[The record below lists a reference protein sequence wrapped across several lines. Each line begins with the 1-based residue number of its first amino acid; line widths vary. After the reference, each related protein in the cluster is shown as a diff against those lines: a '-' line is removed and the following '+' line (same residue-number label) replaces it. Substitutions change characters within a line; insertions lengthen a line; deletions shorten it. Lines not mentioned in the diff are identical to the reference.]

1 MVDTVWS
8 WYSLNYDELKDIFE
22 ENKQAF
28 FDSKSRTL
36 SHFVPFEEHM
46 HDNVD
51 GIVQLLA
58 ILGNYMRM
66 VN

>member
-1 MVDTVWS
+1 MT
-8 WYSLNYDELKDIFE
+8 NLKDIFE

-36 SHFVPFEEHM
+36 SHFVSFEEHM

-51 GIVQLLA
+51 GIVQLLV

>member
-1 MVDTVWS
+1 MVDTDWS

-51 GIVQLLA
+51 SIVQLLA